1 MTERRFRW
9 WLLAVV
15 LAATAFRLAYV
26 VGAKAGEPP
35 LGDQIY
41 YSAQARVLAKGGG
54 FDDPFRPGEPAADHA
69 PLTAVL
75 LAVPTFPVRQ
85 ADDVVL
91 VQRLFMALLGGVAV
105 GLVGLLGRAVTGD
118 RRVGLVAAGITAVS
132 ANFWMN
138 DGLVM
143 SETPTVVCL
152 AATLL
157 LAYRYARQRTVAW
170 AAGLGLA
177 LGVTVLAR
185 AELAL
190 LAVVLV
196 TPLVLLPGTR
206 TAGAVDASGPGV
218 PWSRR
223 VGHLAVAG
231 VVALA
236 TQLPWWALNAQRFA
250 HPVLFSTNEGL
261 TYIGANCDS
270 VFDPAGGIGFWDL
283 QCAYD
288 AGAPPGLD
296 QSELSRFW
304 RDRAFEYIADHRDEV
319 PMVMGARVGRVWGV
333 FRPFDM
339 VWLNQGEGREP
350 WASRLGIWTWWIT
363 APLAAAGAVVLLRRR
378 TLVFPL
384 LVLPVLVTGVAAW
397 FYGIVRFRTPAE
409 VAAAVLAAVALVAVV
424 DRLRPRVTPT
434 DGPGDGD
441 VTVTSSREREHEQVV
456 SRGPAPASA
465 PEAPT
470 TPT

>member
-26 VGAKAGEPP
+26 VGAKAHEPP

-41 YSAQARVLAKGGG
+41 YSAQARVLANGGG

-69 PLTAVL
+69 PLTALL

-85 ADDVVL
+85 AEDVVL

-105 GLVGLLGRAVTGD
+105 GLMGLLGRAVTGD
-118 RRVGLVAAGITAVS
+118 RRVGLLTAGITALS

-152 AATLL
+152 ATTLL
-157 LAYRYARQRTVAW
+157 LAYSYARRRTAALAAW
-170 AAGLGLA
+170 LGLA

-190 LAVVLV
+190 LSVALV

-206 TAGAVDASGPGV
+206 TAHTPPP

-223 VGHLAVAG
+223 LGHLAAAG
-231 VVALA
+231 AVALA
-236 TQLPWWALNAQRFA
+236 TQVPWWALNAQRFA

-270 VFDPAGGIGFWDL
+270 VYDPAGGIGFWDL

-304 RDRAFEYIADHRDEV
+304 RDRAFEYIADHRSEV

-350 WASRLGIWTWWIT
+350 WASRIGVWTWWVT
-363 APLAAAGAVVLLRRR
+363 APLAVAGAVVLLRRR
-378 TLVFPL
+378 SLVFPL

-409 VAAAVLAAVALVAVV
+409 VAAAVLAAVALVALA
-424 DRLRPRVTPT
+424 DRLRRTPT
-434 DGPGDGD
+434 SPAAPPGDGD
-441 VTVTSSREREHEQVV
+441 VTVTTDEPLRV
-456 SRGPAPASA
+456 SGGSAPASEGAA
-465 PEAPT
+465 PPT
-470 TPT
+470 TT